1 MKSYNSFLI
10 RCWAI
15 RSEAEEKFVFDVE
28 HIQQGDHRRTTT
40 PEELIAWILERS
52 QDPPAQTETQAT
64 DE

>member
-10 RCWAI
+10 RCWVI

-28 HIQQGDHRRTTT
+28 HIQKGDHRRTTA
-40 PEELIAWILERS
+40 PEELIAWILDRS
-52 QDPPAQTETQAT
+52 QDAPTQTETQPT